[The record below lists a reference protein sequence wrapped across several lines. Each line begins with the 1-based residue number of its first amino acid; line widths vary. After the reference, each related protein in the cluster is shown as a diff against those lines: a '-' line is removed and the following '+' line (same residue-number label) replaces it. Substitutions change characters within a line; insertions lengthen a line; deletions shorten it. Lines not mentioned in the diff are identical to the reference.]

1 MDFMV
6 SALESILTIFTSKLC
21 SRGSS
26 YPSYLLIKA
35 RGIDTK
41 HESNPDLLVRITIT
55 RQDNTEA
62 ATGWKEGLR
71 LLFKFTAS

>member
-26 YPSYLLIKA
+26 YPSYLLVKA

-41 HESNPDLLVRITIT
+41 HESNPDLVRITI
-55 RQDNTEA
+55 QYTEA
-62 ATGWKEGLR
+62 ATATGWKEEPQIDL
-71 LLFKFTAS
+71 